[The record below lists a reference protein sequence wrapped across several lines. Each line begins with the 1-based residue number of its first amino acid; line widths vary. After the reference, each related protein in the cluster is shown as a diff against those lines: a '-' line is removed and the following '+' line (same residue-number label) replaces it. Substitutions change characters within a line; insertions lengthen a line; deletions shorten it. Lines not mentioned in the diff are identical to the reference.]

1 MRLRRKK
8 MSGVLFKVNFEK
20 AYDNVNWAFLY
31 NIMVKK
37 GFSHKLN
44 DLIFSIISSRKVN
57 IKLNDKLGAYFNTKR
72 GVRQGDPLSP
82 ILFNLTVDS
91 MSTLVRNAQENGLIR
106 GLAPHLQENG
116 FAILQYTDDT
126 IFMLE
131 EGHENARNLKKLLSF

>member
-1 MRLRRKK
+1 VVVLHEILHEVKKKK
-8 MSGVLFKVNFEK
+8 MFGVLFKVNFEK

-44 DLIFSIISSRKVN
+44 DLIFSIISGGKVN

-91 MSTLVRNAQENGLIR
+91 MSTLVRNAQENGLTR
-106 GLAPHLQENG
+106 GLAPHL
-116 FAILQYTDDT
+116 
-126 IFMLE
+126 
-131 EGHENARNLKKLLSF
+131 